1 MKTECVYCGGRL
13 YKTGAMGDL
22 WRGDQC
28 PRCHVLWS
36 NQHGIMVPDRRWRR
50 TGEWK
55 SCPAG
60 VLIVASERE
69 EARTVGRK
77 GLNRLR

>member
-1 MKTECVYCGGRL
+1 
-13 YKTGAMGDL
+13 
-22 WRGDQC
+22 
-28 PRCHVLWS
+28 
-36 NQHGIMVPDRRWRR
+36 MVPDRRWRR